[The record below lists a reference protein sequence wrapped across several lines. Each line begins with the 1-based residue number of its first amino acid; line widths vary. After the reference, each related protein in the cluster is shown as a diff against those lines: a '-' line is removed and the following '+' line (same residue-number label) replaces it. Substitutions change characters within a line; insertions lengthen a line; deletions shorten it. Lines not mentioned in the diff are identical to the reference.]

1 MRLKNVKGA
10 NEIIEKGTYFISN
23 PTNYKGNWASVFENN
38 NPINIEIGRKTC
50 FVLRKKKKLRF
61 L

>member
-23 PTNYKGNWASVFENN
+23 PTNYKGNWASIFENN
-38 NPINIEIGRKTC
+38 NPINIEIGMEKEI
-50 FVLRKKKKLRF
+50 LLLKML
-61 L
+61 LSIQI